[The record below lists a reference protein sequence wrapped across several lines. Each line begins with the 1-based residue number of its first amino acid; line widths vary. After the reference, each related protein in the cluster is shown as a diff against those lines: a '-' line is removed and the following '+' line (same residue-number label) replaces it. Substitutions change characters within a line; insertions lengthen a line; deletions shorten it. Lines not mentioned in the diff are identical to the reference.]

1 MGHTDAAGKEV
12 VKSYSYLKVQK
23 KTNKQNVRIACPA
36 VSSAEAAYMP
46 IIIHI
51 YPLAQAMQQSQDIL

>member
-12 VKSYSYLKVQK
+12 VKLYSYLKVQK
-23 KTNKQNVRIACPA
+23 KTSKQNVRITYPV

-46 IIIHI
+46 IKIRI
-51 YPLAQAMQQSQDIL
+51 YRLAQAMQQSQDIL